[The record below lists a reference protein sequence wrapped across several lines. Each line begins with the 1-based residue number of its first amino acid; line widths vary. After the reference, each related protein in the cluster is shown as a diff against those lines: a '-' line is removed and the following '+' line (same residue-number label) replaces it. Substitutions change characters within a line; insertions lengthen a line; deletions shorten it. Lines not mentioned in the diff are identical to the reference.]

1 MNKVL
6 KRLVSA
12 GIAGL
17 LIVAGFLPL
26 THAYADSHGE
36 GEYHLSVGLDETNGA
51 TINSLQ
57 INGYDWTSDQD
68 EFRTADGQYTIDI
81 DYALSAED
89 AGRESML
96 MTGGDTAPYFENTG
110 GAGGP
115 EGVMLTYSFD
125 LAAALQDDPEINRLS
140 LMIWVNRGD
149 EPGPGPEPQGDTTA
163 TLRIRGGEG
172 YFIDGEHTVYYTDT
186 YKEGSYL
193 INNSWPVQPMPENA
207 VPETN
212 YSEIEI
218 HYDDDPEVDTVTLG
232 FETLWHMRYVDT
244 ITINNVN
251 YNIPVNY
258 DDQFSYLTHY
268 NQQMISF
275 RIDVPKANDNI
286 YDIVV
291 KIGRSEHVWIGNFL
305 WTSDPEQ
312 MYEKDCHFDE
322 ESGKDVCEIR
332 YDEEGNPIPGR
343 DYIGNSSLNLIAL
356 KYTVGNEAEG
366 YMTYTCD
373 RDLGTCAWWASDADG
388 KILPETE
395 ALECSLEDVENCGVP
410 YLEFESRTGE
420 DAEFDDGSLV
430 VPAGATVTMEVIP
443 DYGYQV
449 MNVNM
454 ADLVVSDDGVG
465 RFTFTIPDGAA
476 YFVADVVPMEDVVN
490 STTDKVVDGAID
502 LGDGQTTLSHGTA
515 KLEVGDV
522 ELDDDTIA
530 GFEGAADGYN
540 VKNYLEIS
548 LYNITCKGAEVC
560 EGTDDD
566 SWIDQIKDLNEP
578 ATITLQLEEG
588 VDGNE
593 IVIVHQK
600 HDGTYE
606 IIPTAYDPETHTI
619 TFTTTSFSNY
629 AIASRTVAPDTG
641 VFSKN
646 GGFVT
651 IAVEI
656 MAFVA
661 AIITSGVIARVAI
674 KRNK

>member
-1 MNKVL
+1 MNRVL
-6 KRLVSA
+6 KRLASVGVASLLVV
-12 GIAGL
+12 AGL
-17 LIVAGFLPL
+17 LPL
-26 THAYADSHGE
+26 THAYAEQKGSGDYKATVSVDSNIDWVASLTINGDEWSEEDSYLDSDGDYFITIELHVPNEDLRANTSVRAGGGTNFE
-36 GEYHLSVGLDETNGA
+36 IQQAGAEEELDGYRKFTYTAHYYPETSELVTHLSLNPYSE
-51 TINSLQ
+51 
-57 INGYDWTSDQD
+57 DQ
-68 EFRTADGQYTIDI
+68 Q
-81 DYALSAED
+81 
-89 AGRESML
+89 
-96 MTGGDTAPYFENTG
+96 
-110 GAGGP
+110 
-115 EGVMLTYSFD
+115 
-125 LAAALQDDPEINRLS
+125 
-140 LMIWVNRGD
+140 
-149 EPGPGPEPQGDTTA
+149 PGPGPEPQGDTTA

-186 YKEGSYL
+186 YQEGSYL
-193 INNSWPVQPMPENA
+193 INNSWPVQPMPEDA

-268 NQQMISF
+268 NQQMVSF

-356 KYTVGNEAEG
+356 KYTVGNETDG

-373 RDLGTCAWWASDADG
+373 RDLGTCTWWASDANG
-388 KILPETE
+388 EILPETE
-395 ALECSLEDVENCGVP
+395 ALECSLEDVENCGIP
-410 YLEFESRTGE
+410 YLEFESRAGE

-430 VPAGATVTMEVIP
+430 APAGATVTMEVIP

-619 TFTTTSFSNY
+619 TFSCTSFSNY